1 MRRAAILGLL
11 STTVV
16 AAAAACRAADA
27 DAVAEQLRAL
37 ERERVRALVAADT
50 TTAGRLH
57 APDFHLINP
66 LGGALSRAEY
76 LGAIASGVLDYRVW
90 EPDSITVRMHDD
102 VALLRY
108 SSSLE
113 VVFQGQQI
121 PLQRYWHTDAYEKR
135 DGRWQVVWSHATL
148 VQSPPNVPPA
158 RSPASP

>member
-11 STTVV
+11 RTTLV
-16 AAAAACRAADA
+16 AAAAGCRAADVDA
-27 DAVAEQLRAL
+27 DAERLRAL

-50 TTAGRLH
+50 TTAGRLQ
-57 APDFHLINP
+57 APDFQLINP

-113 VVFQGQQI
+113 VVFQGRLI
-121 PLQRYWHTDAYEKR
+121 PLQRYWHTDAYERR

-148 VQSPPNVPPA
+148 MQSPPDVPPA
-158 RSPASP
+158 GSPASP